1 MVTGRTRW
9 WRFGAVMGLSVG
21 ASAGLVLMVA
31 NGAIAA
37 SFSVSGQ
44 EFKVS
49 ATKLE
54 AHGFVQYGSVDK
66 TPVPG
71 SNPKQYAPVPVAV
84 SAMKTA
90 KLTDLCQSVFTPL
103 GALGSVTLTISAGT
117 GGPGREVTATNM
129 VVDMTQLNGDA
140 DFTNMEIGG
149 DASELNKGP
158 SAKDLPDENA
168 QHREGFFSQQ
178 ADDVVIN
185 NLQQTARATS
195 AGDFN
200 LKGLKLS
207 LVTGRH
213 ECF

>member
-1 MVTGRTRW
+1 ML
-9 WRFGAVMGLSVG
+9 FGVG
-21 ASAGLVLMVA
+21 VSAGMVLMVA

-37 SFSVSGQ
+37 SFSISGQ

-54 AHGFVQYGSVDK
+54 ADGFVQYGAVDH
-66 TPVPG
+66 TPVPA
-71 SNPKQYAPVPVAV
+71 SVPKRFDPVPVAV

-90 KLTDLCQSVFTPL
+90 TLTDLCQSVFTPL
-103 GALGSVTLTISAGT
+103 GSFGSVTLTISAGT
-117 GGPGREVTATNM
+117 GGPGKEVTATNM

-140 DFTNMEIGG
+140 DFTNMEIGR
-149 DASELNKGP
+149 DAASLDKGP
-158 SAKDLPDENA
+158 TNDPRETA
-168 QHREGFFSQQ
+168 QRQEGFFSQQ
-178 ADDVVIN
+178 ADHVVIT

-200 LKGLKLS
+200 LKGLRLS

>member
-9 WRFGAVMGLSVG
+9 WRFGGVMLFGVG
-21 ASAGLVLMVA
+21 VSAGMVLMVA

-37 SFSVSGQ
+37 SFSISGQ

-54 AHGFVQYGSVDK
+54 ADGFVQYGSVDQ
-66 TPVPG
+66 TPVVG
-71 SNPKQYAPVPVAV
+71 SDPKKYDPVPVAV

-90 KLTDLCQSVFTPL
+90 TLTDLCQSVFTPL
-103 GALGSVTLTISAGT
+103 GSLGSVTLTISAGT
-117 GGPGREVTATNM
+117 GGPGKEVTATNM

-140 DFTNMEIGG
+140 DFTNMEIGR
-149 DASELNKGP
+149 DAASLDKGP
-158 SAKDLPDENA
+158 SKKDLPGENA
-168 QHREGFFSQQ
+168 QRREGFFSQQ
-178 ADDVVIN
+178 ADHVVIT

>member
-1 MVTGRTRW
+1 MV
-9 WRFGAVMGLSVG
+9 FGVG
-21 ASAGLVLMVA
+21 VSAGMVLMVA
-31 NGAIAA
+31 NGALAA
-37 SFSVSGQ
+37 SFSISGQ
-44 EFKVS
+44 DFKVS

-54 AHGFVQYGSVDK
+54 ADGFVQYGAVDQ
-66 TPVPG
+66 TPVVG
-71 SNPKQYAPVPVAV
+71 SSNPKKYDPVPVAV

-103 GALGSVTLTISAGT
+103 GSLGSVTLTISAGT
-117 GGPGREVTATNM
+117 GGPGKEVTATNM

-140 DFTNMEIGG
+140 DFTNMQIGR
-149 DASELNKGP
+149 DAASLDKGP
-158 SAKDLPDENA
+158 TNDPAETA
-168 QHREGFFSQQ
+168 QRREGFFSQQ
-178 ADDVVIN
+178 ADHVVITD
-185 NLQQTARATS
+185 LQQTARATS